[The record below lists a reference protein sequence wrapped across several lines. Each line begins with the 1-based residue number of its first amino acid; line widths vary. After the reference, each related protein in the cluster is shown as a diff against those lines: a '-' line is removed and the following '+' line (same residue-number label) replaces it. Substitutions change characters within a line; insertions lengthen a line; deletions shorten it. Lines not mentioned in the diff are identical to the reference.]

1 MLIASAFAFALNSL
15 TQNGPKIKLWGYVWG
30 QSGQLTVTLGDAAV
44 TLESLLAYE
53 AHFSMLSG
61 SLWSDFGALWNHFG
75 VSWGHFGVSLGH
87 FGITLRWFWDPFAL
101 FGVTLGA
108 LCMYENGFGDTL
120 GI

>member
-1 MLIASAFAFALNSL
+1 MLIASAFAFSLQFAFVLRFAWSFALAL
-15 TQNGPKIKLWGYVWG
+15 ALGAPKRWKNEPKTDPKRTKNQALGYVWG

-61 SLWSDFGALWNHFG
+61 SFWSDFGALWNHFA

-87 FGITLRWFWDPFAL
+87 FGITLR
-101 FGVTLGA
+101 
-108 LCMYENGFGDTL
+108 
-120 GI
+120 